1 MSELIYDER
10 ATSKVEEQLDPI
22 EKEDEREHAC
32 VLKEEE
38 KAMAEE
44 EAGFSSTND
53 CVNVVI
59 KIHLDCTLLTGGCRD
74 GKKLWCRE
82 MKNF

>member
-1 MSELIYDER
+1 MKDER
-10 ATSKVEEQLDPI
+10 ATSKVEERLDPI
-22 EKEDEREHAC
+22 EKADEREHAC
-32 VLKEEE
+32 VLK
-38 KAMAEE
+38 EE

-59 KIHLDCTLLTGGCRD
+59 TIHLNCTLLAGGCRN
-74 GKKLWCRE
+74 GKTLWCRE